1 MEIMHRTDDRKIKTK
16 MRSKHKVLIIG
27 DSHARGC
34 TAEVSHNL
42 NEHFDI
48 SGLVISGSKLES
60 ITNMAK
66 KEIATLTKNDVIVVW
81 GGTNDIS
88 KNESSNGLTSIS
100 NFVQSRGHTII
111 VILSAPQ
118 RHDLDTASCINNEV

>member
-1 MEIMHRTDDRKIKTK
+1 M
-16 MRSKHKVLIIG
+16 LIIG